1 MSQEVSTTK
10 TPPSSTASAHKDAI
24 NTPGT
29 SPSDVSEGATLEH
42 SPRLPAIEFDRVV
55 PSSQALYEDTRRL
68 ITACGGMFI
77 GIEELTRRDDSLQ
90 GRIYTVPPLPASCT
104 PAFLQSPHPLRDG
117 LIASHAILA
126 LDFDRRTKTLA
137 WHMIDRGTGGATDII
152 PGSLGV
158 DGNGLP
164 GRRQDELLRVGDRW
178 LSIHGVSLAPP
189 ENSFPIERVLNHAIR
204 LHLESGKPLEKA
216 PFFGVWARTGDT
228 ERCAMNCRALL
239 GMSKPPGILVQC
251 LTRGDL
257 VSRNVGL
264 LGEWKFP
271 DSATSI
277 AVDTGVTPRG
287 SLP

>member
-1 MSQEVSTTK
+1 M
-10 TPPSSTASAHKDAI
+10 
-24 NTPGT
+24 
-29 SPSDVSEGATLEH
+29 
-42 SPRLPAIEFDRVV
+42 EFERVA
-55 PSSQALYEDTRRL
+55 PSSQSLYEDTRRL
-68 ITACGGMFI
+68 ITACGGVFI
-77 GIEELTRRDDSLQ
+77 GIEELTRRDDSLE
-90 GRIYTVPPLPASCT
+90 GRIYTVPPLPATCT

-137 WHMIDRGTGGATDII
+137 WHMIDRGTGGANDII

-158 DGNGLP
+158 GGEGLP
-164 GRRQDELLRVGDRW
+164 GRRQDELLKVADRW
-178 LSIHGVSLAPP
+178 LSVHGVSLVPP
-189 ENSFPIERVLNHAIR
+189 HNSSPIERVLNHAIR
-204 LHLESGKPLEKA
+204 IHVESGKNIETA
-216 PFFGVWARTGDT
+216 PFFGIWARTGDT

-251 LTRGDL
+251 FTRSDF

-277 AVDTGVTPRG
+277 AVDTGVTRRG
-287 SLP
+287 S